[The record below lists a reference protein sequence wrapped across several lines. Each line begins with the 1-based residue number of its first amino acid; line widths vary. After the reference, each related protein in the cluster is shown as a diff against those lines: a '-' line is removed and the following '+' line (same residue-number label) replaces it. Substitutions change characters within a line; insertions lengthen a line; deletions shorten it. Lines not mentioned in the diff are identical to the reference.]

1 MTGGPATSGGPAGP
15 SGPVLV
21 CAATARE
28 LSVGGIRP
36 DGGDIPPNAPG
47 SRIFAVTGVGIPMT
61 LARLAPLIASL
72 RPALIVNVGIA
83 GAYPGSGLAVGDLV
97 AGESEVF
104 GDIGMELPG
113 PEAFLPLGGMPWAD
127 PEYRE
132 PLPLTLAPFHR
143 PGHFPRLRAGRGCTV
158 NACAGR
164 RETGELRRRLFG
176 ADFESMEGAA
186 AALAG
191 SLAGIPV
198 AEVRAIS
205 NIAAERDMRPANV
218 DRALENLGAFLRL
231 WLGDSP

>member
-1 MTGGPATSGGPAGP
+1 MTGGHASPAGP
-15 SGPVLV
+15 VLI

-28 LSVGGIRP
+28 LSSAGLDPGG
-36 DGGDIPPNAPG
+36 GGASAG
-47 SRIFAVTGVGIPMT
+47 AAASRIIAVTGVGIPMT
-61 LARLAPLIASL
+61 LARLAPLIASH
-72 RPALIVNVGIA
+72 RPSLIVNVGIA

-104 GDIGMELPG
+104 GDLGMELPG
-113 PEAFLPLGGMPWAD
+113 PEAFQPLGGMPWAD

-132 PLPLTLAPFHR
+132 PLPLTLAPFR
-143 PGHFPRLRAGRGCTV
+143 LPRTDPLLRAGRGCTV

-164 RETGELRRRLFG
+164 RETGERRRRLFG

-191 SLAGIPV
+191 RLAGIPV
-198 AEVRAIS
+198 AEARAIS

-218 DRALENLGAFLRL
+218 ELALRNLGAFLRR